1 MAPAE
6 VPDAEAEPDGVE
18 DRLRRFAT
26 IWSRAIFPA
35 TATSLTRPE
44 FEHHLLPLARR
55 LRDAL
60 HHKIFDATPA
70 SGVGAD
76 LVAAHCTDPEALAR
90 SLGVVDAYLVLYC
103 GAAADPTDDLAAEE
117 LRARC
122 ARLQH
127 ALAAGYAL
135 ALRERTLAEQEAI
148 ARSALAARG
157 AAEDALHATEARFRA
172 VFEGAA
178 IGIGIADLDG
188 RVLEV
193 NDTLTQ
199 MFGGLEHH
207 VRSRNV
213 SEWVHP
219 DDVPQVWRMHGEL
232 IRGER
237 ENLRTE
243 KPFFRNDG
251 TVLWTNLTVSL
262 LRDVDGVPQYQ
273 LVLLE
278 DTTERRL
285 LNLRLRYEATH
296 DALTG
301 LPNRTLFF
309 ERLEKAL
316 APARDPARD
325 ANVKDAKEAVRD
337 GAEAPPETGAR
348 DGAGAT
354 PKETAPETRPPARFG
369 LCYLDLD
376 GFKAINDSLGH
387 SAGDRMLVEVADR
400 LQSCATAPGEM
411 VARLGGDEFVALTTG
426 PDTQRE
432 VNDLASRILGVL
444 ATPISLDGREF
455 TVRGSI
461 GIVEGEA
468 GAFSAA
474 EVLRSADITMYR
486 AKSAGGNR
494 FEHADAEADARAIT
508 RHGLTTSLPT
518 ALERGEF
525 FIEYQ
530 PLVHLAD
537 GTVHGAEA
545 LVRWSHPTHGVLG
558 PDRFIPLAEHTGL
571 IVPLGR
577 WVLEQSVRQ
586 ARAWQEELAAGTFAG
601 PLRINVNLSP
611 AQLHHPGLVAD
622 TVDVLE
628 RVGLEPGS
636 LCLEVTESALIGADE
651 DLLKPLRQLAE
662 MGVDI
667 ALDDFGTGYSNLA
680 NLRRLP
686 VSVLKLDRSFTQGM
700 QQHPADPVDLK
711 IVEGIVSL
719 AHSLELAV
727 TVEGVETGTQA
738 EHLRMLGC
746 DTAQG
751 WYYARPGPPEML
763 HTLSLADAV

>member
-1 MAPAE
+1 MS
-6 VPDAEAEPDGVE
+6 AEPDGPE

-26 IWSRAIFPA
+26 IWSRAVFPVSP
-35 TATSLTRPE
+35 TSLTRPE
-44 FEHHLLPLARR
+44 FEEQLLPLARR
-55 LRDAL
+55 LSEAL
-60 HHKIFDATPA
+60 RARAFD
-70 SGVGAD
+70 GAEARAIGAA
-76 LVAAHCTDPEALAR
+76 LVDAHCTDPEALSR
-90 SLGVVDAYLVLYC
+90 TLDCVDAYLVLYC
-103 GAAADPTDDLAAEE
+103 GDDGSQEDQ
-117 LRARC
+117 RARS

-127 ALAAGYAL
+127 AMAAGFAH
-135 ALRERTLAEQEAI
+135 ALRGRTLAEQESI
-148 ARSALAARG
+148 AQAALRAQGVVAQ
-157 AAEDALHATEARFRA
+157 ALHASEARFRA

-188 RVLEV
+188 NVLET
-193 NDTLTQ
+193 NAALTR
-199 MFGGLEHH
+199 MFGGGEHN

-213 SEWVHP
+213 RDWTHAE
-219 DDVPQVWRMHGEL
+219 DAPQVWRLYDEL
-232 IRGER
+232 VSGER
-237 ENLRTE
+237 EHYHVE
-243 KPFFRNDG
+243 KAFYRPDG

-262 LRDVDGVPQYQ
+262 LRDPDGNPQYQ
-273 LVLLE
+273 LALME

-316 APARDPARD
+316 
-325 ANVKDAKEAVRD
+325 
-337 GAEAPPETGAR
+337 
-348 DGAGAT
+348 GAGDGQ
-354 PKETAPETRPPARFG
+354 RFG

-376 GFKAINDSLGH
+376 GFKTINDSLGH
-387 SAGDRMLVEVADR
+387 AAGDRLLVEVADR
-400 LQSCATAPGEM
+400 LQACATAPGEM

-426 PDTQRE
+426 RDTQRE
-432 VNDLASRILGVL
+432 VDELAGRIMNALL
-444 ATPISLDGREF
+444 APIRIEGREL

-461 GIVEGEA
+461 GIVEGPA
-468 GAFSAA
+468 GERSAA

-494 FEHADAEADARAIT
+494 YELADPEADARAIT
-508 RHGLTTSLPT
+508 RHGLTTALPT
-518 ALERGEF
+518 ALDRGEF

-530 PLVHLAD
+530 PLVHLGD
-537 GTVHGAEA
+537 GSVRGAEA
-545 LVRWSHPTHGVLG
+545 LVRWLHPQHGVLG

-586 ARAWQEELAAGTFAG
+586 AREWRERYAASATV

-611 AQLHHPGLVAD
+611 CQLTHPGLVQD
-622 TVDVLE
+622 TVEILE
-628 RVGLEPGS
+628 SAGVAPDA
-636 LCLEVTESALIGADE
+636 LCLEVTESALIGADD
-651 DLLKPLRQLAE
+651 DLLKPLRRLAE

-686 VSVLKLDRSFTQGM
+686 VSILKLDRSFTQSM
-700 QQHPADPVDLK
+700 QQFPADSVDLK

-719 AHSLELAV
+719 AHSLDLTV
-727 TVEGVETGTQA
+727 TVEGVETGAQA
-738 EHLRMLGC
+738 EQLRILGC

-751 WYYARPGPPEML
+751 WYYARPGPPDRL
-763 HTLSLADAV
+763 HDLALVDASG

>member
-1 MAPAE
+1 MTPSQASGPTA
-6 VPDAEAEPDGVE
+6 DPDGLE

-26 IWSRAIFPA
+26 IWSRAVFPV
-35 TATSLTRPE
+35 TATSLTRAE
-44 FEHHLLPLARR
+44 VEEHLLPLARGLSR
-55 LRDAL
+55 FLHARPFDPQAAQRIGAAL
-60 HHKIFDATPA
+60 
-70 SGVGAD
+70 VE
-76 LVAAHCTDPEALAR
+76 AHCTDPEALSR
-90 SLGVVDAYLVLYC
+90 TLGVVDAYLVLYC
-103 GAAADPTDDLAAEE
+103 GDAGPAELSVE
-117 LRARC
+117 ESRARC

-127 ALAAGYAL
+127 AIAAGFAQG
-135 ALRERTLAEQEAI
+135 LRERTLAEQEAI
-148 ARSALAARG
+148 ARSSLQARTD
-157 AAEDALHATEARFRA
+157 AVHALHATETRLRA

-178 IGIGIADLDG
+178 IGIGIADLEG
-188 RVLEV
+188 CVLEV
-193 NDTLTQ
+193 NETLTR
-199 MFGGLEHH
+199 MFGGIEHH
-207 VRSRNV
+207 VRAKKIT
-213 SEWVHP
+213 EWAHP
-219 DDVPQVWRMHGEL
+219 EDRPHIGQLYREL

-237 ENLRTE
+237 EHFRVE

-251 TVLWTNLTVSL
+251 TVLWTNLTMSL
-262 LRDVDGVPQYQ
+262 LRDPEGEPQY
-273 LVLLE
+273 LLALLE

-309 ERLEKAL
+309 ERLDKAL
-316 APARDPARD
+316 A
-325 ANVKDAKEAVRD
+325 
-337 GAEAPPETGAR
+337 
-348 DGAGAT
+348 AGGDS
-354 PKETAPETRPPARFG
+354 RFG

-387 SAGDRMLVEVADR
+387 ATGDRLLVEVADR

-426 PDTQRE
+426 PDTEYE
-432 VNDLASRILGVL
+432 VAELASRILSVL
-444 ATPISLDGREF
+444 GAPIRVDGREF

-461 GIVEGEA
+461 GIVEGPAAERTT
-468 GAFSAA
+468 A

-494 FEHADAEADARAIT
+494 YELADPELDARAIT
-508 RHGLTTSLPT
+508 RHGLTTALPA

-530 PLVHLAD
+530 PLVHMGD
-537 GTVHGAEA
+537 GSVHGAEA
-545 LVRWSHPTHGVLG
+545 LVRWSHPQHGVLG
-558 PDRFIPLAEHTGL
+558 PDQFIPLAEHTGL

-577 WVLEQSVRQ
+577 WVLQEAVRQ
-586 ARAWQEELAAGTFAG
+586 ARFWQEHDAEGI

-611 AQLHHPGLVAD
+611 TQLQHPGLVTD
-622 TVDVLE
+622 TVAVLE
-628 RVGLEPGS
+628 RAGLAPGA

-651 DLLKPLRQLAE
+651 ALLRPLRQLAE
-662 MGVDI
+662 LGVDI

-686 VSVLKLDRSFTQGM
+686 VSVLKLDRSFTKGM
-700 QQHPADPVDLK
+700 QQAPVDPVDLK

-727 TVEGVETGTQA
+727 TVEGVETGVQA
-738 EHLRMLGC
+738 NQLRELGC

-751 WYYARPGPPEML
+751 WYYARPGPPDKL
-763 HTLSLADAV
+763 HALSLADAI

>member
-1 MAPAE
+1 MKMPSQPSGAG
-6 VPDAEAEPDGVE
+6 AEADGPE

-26 IWSRAIFPA
+26 IWSRAIFPV
-35 TATSLTRPE
+35 TATSLTRAE
-44 FEHHLLPLARR
+44 FEGHLLPLARA
-55 LRDAL
+55 LYDAL
-60 HHKIFDATPA
+60 HARPFDTAPA
-70 SGVGAD
+70 QRTGAA
-76 LVAAHCTDPEALAR
+76 LVEAHCTDPDALGR
-90 SLGVVDAYLVLYC
+90 SLGVVDSYLVLYC
-103 GAAADPTDDLAAEE
+103 GAESDLPAEE

-122 ARLQH
+122 SRLQH
-127 ALAAGYAL
+127 AIATGYAQ
-135 ALRERTLAEQEAI
+135 ALRERTRTEQEAI
-148 ARSALAARG
+148 AQSALSARSA
-157 AAEDALHATEARFRA
+157 AELALHATESRFRA
-172 VFEGAA
+172 VFDGAA

-188 RVLEV
+188 NVLEV
-193 NDTLTQ
+193 NETLTR
-199 MFGGLEHH
+199 MFGGMEGQ

-219 DDVPQVWRMHGEL
+219 EDGPHVWKLYEEL
-232 IRGER
+232 VRGER
-237 ENLRTE
+237 EHYRVE
-243 KPFFRNDG
+243 KPYYRGDG

-262 LRDVDGVPQYQ
+262 LRDADGRPQYQ
-273 LVLLE
+273 LALLE

-285 LNLRLRYEATH
+285 LHLRLRYEATH

-316 APARDPARD
+316 APGE
-325 ANVKDAKEAVRD
+325 N
-337 GAEAPPETGAR
+337 T
-348 DGAGAT
+348 
-354 PKETAPETRPPARFG
+354 RFG

-376 GFKAINDSLGH
+376 GFKVINDSLGH
-387 SAGDRMLVEVADR
+387 SAGDRLLVEVADR
-400 LQSCATAPGEM
+400 LQSCVTGPHEM

-426 PDTQRE
+426 
-432 VNDLASRILGVL
+432 A
-444 ATPISLDGREF
+444 DGRRDVTELADRMLGALAAPLRIEGREL
-455 TVRGSI
+455 TVRGSV
-461 GIVEGEA
+461 GVVEGPA
-468 GAFSAA
+468 GERTPA

-494 FEHADAEADARAIT
+494 FELADPEADARAIT
-508 RHGLTTSLPT
+508 RHGLTTALPA

-530 PLVHLAD
+530 PLVHLGD
-537 GTVHGAEA
+537 GSVHGAEA
-545 LVRWSHPTHGVLG
+545 LVRWCHPQHGVLG
-558 PDRFIPLAEHTGL
+558 PDRFIPLAEDTGL

-577 WVLEQSVRQ
+577 WVLQEAVRQ
-586 ARAWQEELAAGTFAG
+586 ARVWQSRHADGG

-611 AQLHHPGLVAD
+611 TQLHHPRLVAD

-628 RVGLEPGS
+628 RSGLEPGA

-686 VSVLKLDRSFTQGM
+686 VSVLKLDRSFTRGM
-700 QQHPADPVDLK
+700 QQHPVDPVDLK

-727 TVEGVETGTQA
+727 TVEGVETGAQA
-738 EHLRMLGC
+738 RRLRDLGC

-751 WYYARPGPPEML
+751 WYYARPGAPDRI
-763 HTLSLADAV
+763 HTLLLADAV

>member
-1 MAPAE
+1 MAPSQAAGSAA
-6 VPDAEAEPDGVE
+6 DPDGLE

-26 IWSRAIFPA
+26 IWSRAIFPV

-44 FEHHLLPLARR
+44 VEEHLLPLARE
-55 LRDAL
+55 LCLSL
-60 HHKIFDATPA
+60 HARPFDPQVAQR
-70 SGVGAD
+70 VGAA
-76 LVAAHCTDPEALAR
+76 LVEAHCTDPEALSR
-90 SLGVVDAYLVLYC
+90 TLGVIDAYLVLYC
-103 GAAADPTDDLAAEE
+103 GSGDPEQSAEE
-117 LRARC
+117 SRARC
-122 ARLQH
+122 AKLQH
-127 ALAAGYAL
+127 ALAAGFAQG
-135 ALRERTLAEQEAI
+135 LRERTLAEQEAI
-148 ARSALAARG
+148 ARSSLLARSDAMQ
-157 AAEDALHATEARFRA
+157 ALHATEARFSA

-188 RVLEV
+188 NVLEV
-193 NDTLTQ
+193 NDTLTR

-207 VRSRNV
+207 VRGRRV
-213 SEWVHP
+213 TDWAHP
-219 DDVPQVWRMHGEL
+219 EDRPHVWELYGEL
-232 IRGER
+232 VRGER
-237 ENLRTE
+237 EHFRVE
-243 KPFFRNDG
+243 KPFYRNDG

-262 LRDVDGVPQYQ
+262 LRDAEGQPEYQ
-273 LVLLE
+273 LALME

-316 APARDPARD
+316 SAG
-325 ANVKDAKEAVRD
+325 D
-337 GAEAPPETGAR
+337 G
-348 DGAGAT
+348 
-354 PKETAPETRPPARFG
+354 ARFG

-387 SAGDRMLVEVADR
+387 AAGDRLLVEVADR

-432 VNDLASRILGVL
+432 VDELATRILAVLAS
-444 ATPISLDGREF
+444 PICVDGRQF

-461 GIVEGEA
+461 GIVEGPA
-468 GAFSAA
+468 GERTTA

-494 FEHADAEADARAIT
+494 FEIADPEADARAIT
-508 RHGLTTSLPT
+508 RHGLTTALPA

-530 PLVHLAD
+530 PLVHLGD
-537 GTVHGAEA
+537 GSVHGAEA
-545 LVRWSHPTHGVLG
+545 LVRWCHPQHGVLG
-558 PDRFIPLAEHTGL
+558 PDQFIPLAEHTGL

-577 WVLEQSVRQ
+577 WVLQEAVRQ
-586 ARAWQEELAAGTFAG
+586 ARYWQERHSDGG

-611 AQLHHPGLVAD
+611 TQLHHPGLVAD
-622 TVDVLE
+622 TVAVLE
-628 RVGLEPGS
+628 RSGLEPGA

-700 QQHPADPVDLK
+700 QRHPADPVDLK

-719 AHSLELAV
+719 AHSLQLAV
-727 TVEGVETGTQA
+727 TVEGVETGAQA
-738 EHLRMLGC
+738 EQLRELGC

-751 WYYARPGPPEML
+751 WYYARPGPPDKL
-763 HTLSLADAV
+763 HALSLADAV

>member
-1 MAPAE
+1 MK
-6 VPDAEAEPDGVE
+6 VPSQPSGAVAEADGPE
-18 DRLRRFAT
+18 DRLRRFVT
-26 IWSRAIFPA
+26 IWSRAIFPV
-35 TATSLTRPE
+35 TATSLTRAE
-44 FEHHLLPLARR
+44 FEGHLLPLART
-55 LRDAL
+55 LCDAL
-60 HHKIFDATPA
+60 HARPFDTVPA
-70 SGVGAD
+70 QGAGAA
-76 LVAAHCTDPEALAR
+76 LVAAHCTDPDALGR
-90 SLGVVDAYLVLYC
+90 SLGVVDSYLVLYC
-103 GAAADPTDDLAAEE
+103 GADSDLPAEE

-122 ARLQH
+122 SRLQH
-127 ALAAGYAL
+127 AMATGYAG
-135 ALRERTLAEQEAI
+135 ALRERTRAEQEAI
-148 ARSALAARG
+148 ARSALTARS
-157 AAEDALHATEARFRA
+157 AAEIALHATESRFRA
-172 VFEGAA
+172 VFDGAA

-188 RVLEV
+188 NVLEV
-193 NDTLTQ
+193 NETLTR
-199 MFGGLEHH
+199 MFGGMEGQ

-219 DDVPQVWRMHGEL
+219 EDGPHVWKLYEEL
-232 IRGER
+232 VRGDR
-237 ENLRTE
+237 EHYRVE
-243 KPFFRNDG
+243 KPYYRGDG

-262 LRDVDGVPQYQ
+262 LRDAEGNPQYQ
-273 LVLLE
+273 LALME

-285 LNLRLRYEATH
+285 LHLRLRYEATH

-316 APARDPARD
+316 APGE
-325 ANVKDAKEAVRD
+325 N
-337 GAEAPPETGAR
+337 G
-348 DGAGAT
+348 
-354 PKETAPETRPPARFG
+354 RFG

-376 GFKAINDSLGH
+376 GFKVINDSLGH
-387 SAGDRMLVEVADR
+387 STGDRLLVEVADR
-400 LQSCATAPGEM
+400 LESCVTGAGEM

-426 PDTQRE
+426 AVGERDTTE
-432 VNDLASRILGVL
+432 LADRILTAL
-444 ATPISLDGREF
+444 STPLRIDGREL
-455 TVRGSI
+455 TVRGSL
-461 GIVEGEA
+461 GVVEGPA
-468 GAFSAA
+468 GERTPA

-494 FEHADAEADARAIT
+494 FERADPEADARAIT
-508 RHGLTTSLPT
+508 RHGLTTALPT

-530 PLVHLAD
+530 PLVHLGD
-537 GTVHGAEA
+537 GSVHGAEA
-545 LVRWSHPTHGVLG
+545 LVRWCHPQHGVLG
-558 PDRFIPLAEHTGL
+558 PDRFIPLAEDTGL

-577 WVLEQSVRQ
+577 WVLQEAVRQ
-586 ARAWQEELAAGTFAG
+586 ARFWQTRHADGG

-611 AQLHHPGLVAD
+611 TQLHHPRLVAD

-628 RVGLEPGS
+628 RSGLDPGA

-686 VSVLKLDRSFTQGM
+686 VSVLKLDRSFTRGM
-700 QQHPADPVDLK
+700 QQHPVDPVDIK

-727 TVEGVETGTQA
+727 TVEGVETGAQA
-738 EHLRMLGC
+738 RQLRDLGC

-751 WYYARPGPPEML
+751 WYYARPGAPDRIHSL
-763 HTLSLADAV
+763 LLADAV

>member
-1 MAPAE
+1 MAPSQAAGTAAD
-6 VPDAEAEPDGVE
+6 PDSLE

-26 IWSRAIFPA
+26 IWSRAIFPV
-35 TATSLTRPE
+35 TATSMTRPE
-44 FEHHLLPLARR
+44 VEQHLLPLARQLSQT
-55 LRDAL
+55 LRTRPFDPQAAHRIGAAL
-60 HHKIFDATPA
+60 
-70 SGVGAD
+70 VE
-76 LVAAHCTDPEALAR
+76 AHCTDPDALSR
-90 SLGVVDAYLVLYC
+90 TLGVIDSYLILYC
-103 GAAADPTDDLAAEE
+103 GAGDEPDRRAEE
-117 LRARC
+117 GRARC

-127 ALAAGYAL
+127 ALAAGFAQ

-148 ARSALAARG
+148 ARSSLLARNDAVQ
-157 AAEDALHATEARFRA
+157 ALHATEARFRA

-188 RVLEV
+188 NVLEV
-193 NDTLTQ
+193 NETLTR

-207 VRSRNV
+207 VRGRKVTDWS
-213 SEWVHP
+213 HP
-219 DDVPQVWRMHGEL
+219 EDRPHVWQLYREL
-232 IRGER
+232 VRGER
-237 ENLRTE
+237 EHFRVE

-262 LRDVDGVPQYQ
+262 LRDADGKPQYQ
-273 LVLLE
+273 LALME

-316 APARDPARD
+316 SAS
-325 ANVKDAKEAVRD
+325 D
-337 GAEAPPETGAR
+337 G
-348 DGAGAT
+348 
-354 PKETAPETRPPARFG
+354 ARFG

-387 SAGDRMLVEVADR
+387 AAGDRLLVEVADR

-426 PDTQRE
+426 ADTQRE
-432 VNDLASRILGVL
+432 VDELAARILGVL
-444 ATPISLDGREF
+444 ASPICVDGREF

-461 GIVEGEA
+461 GIVEGPA
-468 GAFSAA
+468 GERTTA

-494 FEHADAEADARAIT
+494 FEIADPEADARAIT
-508 RHGLTTSLPT
+508 RHGLTTALPA
-518 ALERGEF
+518 ALEREEF

-530 PLVHLAD
+530 PLVHLGD
-537 GTVHGAEA
+537 GSVHGAEA
-545 LVRWSHPTHGVLG
+545 LVRWCHPQHGVLG

-577 WVLEQSVRQ
+577 WVLQEAVRQ
-586 ARAWQEELAAGTFAG
+586 ARFWQERHSDGG

-611 AQLHHPGLVAD
+611 TQLHHPGLVAD
-622 TVDVLE
+622 TVGVLE
-628 RVGLEPGS
+628 RSGLEPGA

-700 QQHPADPVDLK
+700 QRHPADPVDLK

-727 TVEGVETGTQA
+727 TVEGVETGVQA
-738 EHLRMLGC
+738 EQLRELGC

-751 WYYARPGPPEML
+751 WYYARPGAPDRI
-763 HTLSLADAV
+763 HALSLADAV

>member
-1 MAPAE
+1 MI
-6 VPDAEAEPDGVE
+6 AEPDGPE

-26 IWSRAIFPA
+26 IWSRAVFPV
-35 TATSLTRPE
+35 TVTSLTRPE
-44 FEHHLLPLARR
+44 FETQLLPLARR
-55 LRDAL
+55 LSEAL
-60 HHKIFDATPA
+60 RARAFDAA
-70 SGVGAD
+70 EGRAVGAA
-76 LVAAHCTDPEALAR
+76 LVDAHCTDPEALSR
-90 SLGVVDAYLVLYC
+90 TLDCVDAYLVLYC
-103 GAAADPTDDLAAEE
+103 GEDGQQEE
-117 LRARC
+117 LRARS

-127 ALAAGYAL
+127 SMAAGFAQ
-135 ALRERTLAEQEAI
+135 ALRQRTLAEQESI
-148 ARSALAARG
+148 AQAALRAQGVVAQ
-157 AAEDALHATEARFRA
+157 ALHASEARFRA

-188 RVLEV
+188 TVLEV
-193 NDTLTQ
+193 NDALLR
-199 MFGGLEHH
+199 MFGGSEQN
-207 VRSRNV
+207 VRGRNV
-213 SEWVHP
+213 REWMHAE
-219 DDVPQVWRMHGEL
+219 DAPQVWRLYQEL
-232 IRGER
+232 VRGER
-237 ENLRTE
+237 EHYHVE
-243 KPFFRNDG
+243 KAFYRPDG

-262 LRDVDGVPQYQ
+262 LRDADGRPQYQ
-273 LVLLE
+273 LALME

-316 APARDPARD
+316 SAAP
-325 ANVKDAKEAVRD
+325 
-337 GAEAPPETGAR
+337 GQ
-348 DGAGAT
+348 
-354 PKETAPETRPPARFG
+354 RFG

-376 GFKAINDSLGH
+376 GFKTINDSLGH
-387 SAGDRMLVEVADR
+387 AAGDRLLVEVADR

-426 PDTQRE
+426 TDTERE
-432 VNDLASRILGVL
+432 VDELAARIQNVL
-444 ATPISLDGREF
+444 LAPVRIDGREL

-461 GIVEGEA
+461 GIVEGPA
-468 GAFSAA
+468 GGERSPA

-494 FEHADAEADARAIT
+494 CELADPEADARAIT
-508 RHGLTTSLPT
+508 RHGLTTALPA

-530 PLVHLAD
+530 PLVHLGD
-537 GTVHGAEA
+537 GSVRGAEA
-545 LVRWSHPTHGVLG
+545 LVRWLHPQHGVLG

-586 ARAWQEELAAGTFAG
+586 AREWRERYAGTEAG

-611 AQLHHPGLVAD
+611 CQLNHPGLVQD
-622 TVDVLE
+622 TVDILE
-628 RVGLEPGS
+628 AEGVTPDA
-636 LCLEVTESALIGADE
+636 LCLEVTESALIGADD
-651 DLLKPLRQLAE
+651 DLLKPLRRLAE

-686 VSVLKLDRSFTQGM
+686 VSILKLDRSFTQSM
-700 QQHPADPVDLK
+700 QQFPADPVDLK

-719 AHSLELAV
+719 AHSLDLGV
-727 TVEGVETGTQA
+727 TVEGVETGAQA
-738 EHLRMLGC
+738 EQLRILGC

-751 WYYARPGPPEML
+751 WYYARPGPPERL
-763 HTLSLADAV
+763 HELALADARG

>member
-1 MAPAE
+1 MAPMHA
-6 VPDAEAEPDGVE
+6 VDSAADPDGLE

-26 IWSRAIFPA
+26 IWSRAVFPV
-35 TATSLTRPE
+35 TATSLTRAE
-44 FEHHLLPLARR
+44 IEERLVPLARM
-55 LRDAL
+55 LNDSL
-60 HHKIFDATPA
+60 HARVFDARA
-70 SGVGAD
+70 AQGIGAA
-76 LVAAHCTDPEALAR
+76 LVDAHCTDPEALSR
-90 SLGVVDAYLVLYC
+90 TLGVIDAYLVLYC
-103 GAAADPTDDLAAEE
+103 GSHPGQGADPAAEDG
-117 LRARC
+117 RARC
-122 ARLQH
+122 ARVQH
-127 ALAAGYAL
+127 ALAAGFAG
-135 ALRERTLAEQEAI
+135 ALRDRTLAEQEAI
-148 ARSALAARG
+148 ARSALRARSD
-157 AAEDALHATEARFRA
+157 AVSALHATETRLRA

-188 RVLEV
+188 NVLEL
-193 NDTLTQ
+193 NETLTR

-207 VRSRNV
+207 VRGRKV
-213 SEWVHP
+213 SDWAHP
-219 DDVPQVWRMHGEL
+219 EDRPHVSQLHREL

-237 ENLRTE
+237 EHFRVE

-262 LRDVDGVPQYQ
+262 LRDTEGRPEYQ
-273 LVLLE
+273 LALLE

-309 ERLEKAL
+309 ERLEKAISGG
-316 APARDPARD
+316 
-325 ANVKDAKEAVRD
+325 D
-337 GAEAPPETGAR
+337 GG
-348 DGAGAT
+348 
-354 PKETAPETRPPARFG
+354 RFG

-387 SAGDRMLVEVADR
+387 ATGDRLLVEVADR

-426 PDTQRE
+426 PDTQHE
-432 VNDLASRILGVL
+432 VGELAARILGAL
-444 ATPISLDGREF
+444 AAPIRVDGREF
-455 TVRGSI
+455 SVRGSI
-461 GIVEGEA
+461 GIVEGPA
-468 GAFSAA
+468 GERTTA

-494 FEHADAEADARAIT
+494 YEIADPELDARAIT
-508 RHGLTTSLPT
+508 RHGLTTALPA

-530 PLVHLAD
+530 PLVHMDD
-537 GTVHGAEA
+537 GSVHGAEA
-545 LVRWSHPTHGVLG
+545 LVRWHHPQHGVLG
-558 PDRFIPLAEHTGL
+558 PDQFIPLAEHTGL

-577 WVLEQSVRQ
+577 WVLQEAVRQ
-586 ARAWQEELAAGTFAG
+586 AMYWQENHADGG

-611 AQLHHPGLVAD
+611 TQLHHPGLVTD
-622 TVDVLE
+622 TIAVLE
-628 RVGLEPGS
+628 GSGLAPGA

-651 DLLKPLRQLAE
+651 ALLKPLRQLAE

-700 QQHPADPVDLK
+700 QHLPVDPVDVK

-727 TVEGVETGTQA
+727 TVEGVETGAQA
-738 EHLRMLGC
+738 EQLKELGC

-751 WYYARPGPPEML
+751 WYYARPGPPDRL
-763 HTLSLADAV
+763 HALSLADAV

>member
-1 MAPAE
+1 MMVPAE
-6 VPDAEAEPDGVE
+6 VPDAEAEPDGLE
-18 DRLRRFAT
+18 DRLRRFVT

-44 FEHHLLPLARR
+44 FEQHLLPLARS

-60 HHKIFDATPA
+60 HDRIFDATPA
-70 SGVGAD
+70 HGVGAA
-76 LVAAHCTDPEALAR
+76 LVGAHCTDPDALAR

-103 GAAADPTDDLAAEE
+103 GEAADPAGELAADE

-122 ARLQH
+122 ARLQ
-127 ALAAGYAL
+127 ATFAAGFAQ

-193 NDTLTQ
+193 NDTLTR

-219 DDVPQVWRMHGEL
+219 DDAPQVWRMYKEL

-237 ENLRTE
+237 DNFRTE

-273 LVLLE
+273 LALLE

-285 LNLRLRYEATH
+285 LTLRLRYEATH

-316 APARDPARD
+316 APARETP
-325 ANVKDAKEAVRD
+325 KDAAKDAAKDGTKDEANSGTKEAGPVP
-337 GAEAPPETGAR
+337 AP
-348 DGAGAT
+348 
-354 PKETAPETRPPARFG
+354 RPAARFG

-432 VNDLASRILGVL
+432 VGELAARILGAL

-461 GIVEGEA
+461 GIVEGKA
-468 GAFSAA
+468 GESTAA

-508 RHGLTTSLPT
+508 RHGLTTSLPA

-545 LVRWSHPTHGVLG
+545 LVRWSHPTHGVLS

-577 WVLEQSVRQ
+577 WVLEQSVLQ

-601 PLRINVNLSP
+601 PVRINVNLSP

-622 TVDVLE
+622 TVEVLE
-628 RVGLEPGS
+628 RIGLPPGS

-719 AHSLELAV
+719 AHGLELGV
-727 TVEGVETGTQA
+727 TVEGVETGAQA
-738 EHLRMLGC
+738 EHLRRLGC

-763 HTLSLADAV
+763 HTLSMADAV

>member
-1 MAPAE
+1 M
-6 VPDAEAEPDGVE
+6 
-18 DRLRRFAT
+18 
-26 IWSRAIFPA
+26 WSRAIFPV
-35 TATSLTRPE
+35 TATSMTRPE
-44 FEHHLLPLARR
+44 VERHLLPLARK
-55 LRDAL
+55 LSEAL
-60 HHKIFDATPA
+60 HRRPFDTAP
-70 SGVGAD
+70 GHEVGAA
-76 LVAAHCTDPEALAR
+76 LVAAHCTDPDALVR
-90 SLGVVDAYLVLYC
+90 TLGVVDSYLVLYC
-103 GAAADPTDDLAAEE
+103 AGEDESATGVEE
-117 LRARC
+117 HRARC

-127 ALAAGYAL
+127 AIAAGYAK
-135 ALRERTLAEQEAI
+135 ALRERTLAEQEAL
-148 ARSALAARG
+148 ARSSLLAASEAQRV
-157 AAEDALHATEARFRA
+157 LHATETRLRA

-188 RVLEV
+188 NILEV
-193 NDTLTQ
+193 NEALMR
-199 MFGGLEHH
+199 MFGGLDQYM
-207 VRSRNV
+207 RGRKV

-219 DDVPQVWRMHGEL
+219 EDTPHVWKLYGEL
-232 IRGER
+232 VRGER
-237 ENLRTE
+237 ESYRVE
-243 KPFFRNDG
+243 KPYYRTDG

-262 LRDVDGVPQYQ
+262 LRDADGRPQYQ
-273 LVLLE
+273 LALME

-316 APARDPARD
+316 SAG
-325 ANVKDAKEAVRD
+325 D
-337 GAEAPPETGAR
+337 GM
-348 DGAGAT
+348 
-354 PKETAPETRPPARFG
+354 RFG

-376 GFKAINDSLGH
+376 GFKAVNDSLGH
-387 SAGDRMLVEVADR
+387 SAGDRLLVEVADR

-426 PDTQRE
+426 PDTRQE
-432 VNDLASRILGVL
+432 VDELAARILNALASPIRIE
-444 ATPISLDGREF
+444 GRDL

-461 GIVEGEA
+461 GIVEGPA
-468 GAFSAA
+468 GERGPA

-494 FEHADAEADARAIT
+494 FETADAEADARAIT
-508 RHGLTTSLPT
+508 RHGLTNALPA

-530 PLVHLAD
+530 PLVHLGD
-537 GTVHGAEA
+537 GSVHGAEA
-545 LVRWSHPTHGVLG
+545 LVRWCHPQHGVLG

-577 WVLEQSVRQ
+577 WVLEESVRQ
-586 ARAWQEELAAGTFAG
+586 ARFWQERHSDGG

-611 AQLHHPGLVAD
+611 MQLHHPGLVSD

-628 RVGLEPGS
+628 RAGLEPGA
-636 LCLEVTESALIGADE
+636 LCLEVTESALIGADD

-686 VSVLKLDRSFTQGM
+686 VSVLKLDRSFTQSM
-700 QQHPADPVDLK
+700 QQHPADTVDVK

-719 AHSLELAV
+719 AHSLSLAV
-727 TVEGVETGTQA
+727 TVEGVETGAQA
-738 EHLRMLGC
+738 AQLRELGC

-751 WYYARPGPPEML
+751 WYYARPGAPDRIHSL
-763 HTLSLADAV
+763 LLADAV